1 MALSDMKV
9 FNEYLK
15 NATIETLAQDVEKF
29 NAASAGAIRLTTQG
43 IDGDFLQESFWA
55 GLHGAQRRVDR
66 YAANGA
72 QSATPLS
79 QKQYDAVK
87 VAGGFGPILWE
98 PSQLSWIQN
107 SPEEALEV
115 ISRNLSE
122 AIVADQ
128 LNTVI
133 AALVAAISNQAA
145 ATNDVSATAGVTYAA
160 INAAHAKF
168 GDASGRLVAQVMNGV
183 TFHDLIG
190 KNLTNA
196 QQLFRAGDVT
206 IVDILGKAVIVTDSP
221 ALYSAAVADPAAP
234 AKQRVLSLAD
244 GAGMV
249 MDGSDLI
256 TNIETSNGKG
266 RIETTFQADYSFG
279 LALRGY
285 TWDTANGGKS
295 PTDAKLATGSN
306 WDLVASSI
314 KASAGVITIGDAS
327 K

>member
-15 NATIETLAQDVEKF
+15 STTVETLAQDVEKF
-29 NAASAGAIRLTTQG
+29 NAASAGAIQLTTQG

-66 YAANGA
+66 YASNGN
-72 QSATPLS
+72 QSATALA

-98 PSQLSWIQN
+98 PSQLSWIQK

-122 AIVADQ
+122 AIIADQ
-128 LNTVI
+128 LNSVI

-145 ATNDVSATAGVTYAA
+145 ATNDVSASAGITYSA

-168 GDASGRLVAQVMNGV
+168 GDASARLVAQVMNGT

-190 KNLTNA
+190 QNLNND

-221 ALYSAAVADPAAP
+221 ALYSAAVATPAAP
-234 AKQRVLSLAD
+234 AKQRVLSLAN

-249 MDGSDLI
+249 MDGSDLV
-256 TNIETSNGKG
+256 TNIETANGKE
-266 RIETTFQADYSFG
+266 RIETTFQADYTFG
-279 LALRGY
+279 LAMKGY
-285 TWDTANGGKS
+285 TWDVTNGGKS
-295 PTDAKLATGSN
+295 PTDAELATGSN
-306 WDLVASSI
+306 WDLVANSI
-314 KASAGVITIGDAS
+314 KASAGVITIGDADA
-327 K
+327 

>member
-72 QSATPLS
+72 QSATALS

-98 PSQLSWIQN
+98 PSQLSWIQK

-145 ATNDVSATAGVTYAA
+145 ATNDVSAASGVTYAA

-221 ALYSAAVADPAAP
+221 ALYSAAVDTPAAP

-295 PTDAKLATGSN
+295 PTDAELATGSN
-306 WDLVASSI
+306 WDLVANSI

-327 K
+327 Q

>member
-72 QSATPLS
+72 QSATALS

-98 PSQLSWIQN
+98 PSQLSWIQK

-295 PTDAKLATGSN
+295 PTDAELATGSN
-306 WDLVASSI
+306 WDLVANSI

>member
-15 NATIETLAQDVEKF
+15 AATIETLNQDVEKF

-66 YAANGA
+66 NAANDA
-72 QSATPLS
+72 QSATALS

-98 PSQLSWIQN
+98 PSQLSWIQK
-107 SPEEALEV
+107 SPDEALEV

-145 ATNDVSATAGVTYAA
+145 ATNDVSANAGVTYAA

-221 ALYSAAVADPAAP
+221 ALYSDAVATPAAP

-295 PTDAKLATGSN
+295 PTDAELATGSN
-306 WDLVASSI
+306 WDLVANSI